1 MTITYYTILFSR
13 DIDRLINEVKEYTDE
28 DLLWQV
34 LPGTTN
40 SAGHLVQHL
49 IGNLKTY
56 IGNPFGN
63 IHYIRDR
70 EAEFSQRLFNREE
83 FVITLEEL
91 ADTLAYSLSK
101 IPNEAMDAVYPREI
115 LSIHPDQ
122 TIEYVLVHLLAHL
135 SYHTGQINYAR
146 RFFSKKVS
154 AAE

>member
-70 EAEFSQRLFNREE
+70 EAEF
-83 FVITLEEL
+83 
-91 ADTLAYSLSK
+91 
-101 IPNEAMDAVYPREI
+101 
-115 LSIHPDQ
+115 
-122 TIEYVLVHLLAHL
+122 
-135 SYHTGQINYAR
+135 
-146 RFFSKKVS
+146 
-154 AAE
+154 

>member
-70 EAEFSQRLFNREE
+70 EAEFSKRLFNREE
-83 FVITLEEL
+83 FLITLEEL
-91 ADTLAYSLSK
+91 AETLAYSLSK
-101 IPNEAMDAVYPREI
+101 IPKEAMDAVYPREI

-146 RFFSKKVS
+146 RFFS
-154 AAE
+154 E